1 VSDIDPKAA
10 AKFLDEMALYWERLP
25 TKGEDATHWAHV
37 TNAEACR
44 KISAHLRRAPVE
56 TPS

>member
-1 VSDIDPKAA
+1 MSEFDPKAA

-44 KISAHLRRAPVE
+44 KISAHLRR
-56 TPS
+56 PSNH